1 MPRNSTR
8 KPARA
13 KRAQVDV
20 LHARLVIFDAAE
32 MTPKTAKAI
41 AAWLRGKAAEM
52 EGRTRK
58 RYAKRFTARY
68 YTAKGPLGIP
78 L

>member
-1 MPRNSTR
+1 MPRTR
-8 KPARA
+8 KTA
-13 KRAQVDV
+13 DV
-20 LHARLVIFDAAE
+20 LHARLVIHNAAD